1 MSDPFEAPTKVVSQF
16 ASIQSFQGRLV
27 LISPTKLELQI
38 PSAED
43 PSKLQDRI
51 TADVMT
57 VDGKGKVEIFSR
69 RVGTGQFLPGPE
81 HRGIWIGQER
91 LVQQL
96 RQDGGRGALKGMVL
110 GTIDTWK
117 GGPAGR
123 GNPWEIRPASEAD
136 KQMAREF
143 LANRTVGAASDP
155 LPAPAQSAPAEV
167 GEFVPS
173 GTEKNPFG

>member
-1 MSDPFEAPTKVVSQF
+1 MSDPFEAPTDVVSKF

-27 LISPTKLELQI
+27 LISPTKLETGI
-38 PSAED
+38 PSAD
-43 PSKLQDRI
+43 NPQKLVDRI

-57 VDGKGKVEIFSR
+57 VDGKGQVQIFQR
-69 RVGTGQFLPGPE
+69 RMPTGQYLSGPE
-81 HRGIWIGQER
+81 HRGVWIGQDR

-117 GGPAGR
+117 GGPAGK
-123 GNPWEIRPASEAD
+123 GNPWEIRPATEAD
-136 KQMAREF
+136 KQMARDF
-143 LANRTVGAASDP
+143 LASRTVGAAAVPTPASD
-155 LPAPAQSAPAEV
+155 PAEV

-173 GTEKNPFG
+173 SGGDKNPFGG